1 MQVIYVLAQF
11 RKPLPDIL
19 HKCGFA
25 CSRPAFDAYNPV
37 CLPLSEN
44 IPVVRKKSL
53 RRIVAWE
60 IVSFDGQGTTS
71 YIKDTSY
78 YAGGLGKVLKC
89 VDDAW
94 SSRGY

>member
-11 RKPLPDIL
+11 RKPLPDIF
-19 HKCGFA
+19 HKCGFSR
-25 CSRPAFDAYNPV
+25 SRPAFDAYNPV

-53 RRIVAWE
+53 WRVVARE

-71 YIKDTSY
+71 YINYTPY
-78 YAGGLGKVLKC
+78 YAEGLGKVLK
-89 VDDAW
+89 
-94 SSRGY
+94 